1 MILVRSF
8 ASVRLQPTAR
18 KSLCE
23 SILRNFEICCKM
35 SNRMYTSSLN
45 CNDCCYS
52 INAAFKPIFCTW
64 IIPSYRAFS
73 LTCPGSMQIYW
84 NKRKRLHKKRV
95 QLPQDWFGTPTWRP
109 FHCFGTPIWP
119 PWRHVKTLHIKYG
132 IDVLN
137 WPCTK
142 ACKKAHV
149 SQSDTIIKLDDW
161 KSAQLHQSNL
171 LHLHRKLVPIP
182 LKVSGVGNDSS
193 DKHKHKHLYFWVE
206 VACNCKAQ
214 QCYRRNFY

>member
-8 ASVRLQPTAR
+8 ASFRLQPTAR
-18 KSLCE
+18 KSLCG

-95 QLPQDWFGTPTWRP
+95 QLPRDWFGSPTWP
-109 FHCFGTPIWP
+109 LFHCLGHQYGRRDVMW
-119 PWRHVKTLHIKYG
+119 KYG

-137 WPCTK
+137 WQSTK

-182 LKVSGVGNDSS
+182 LKVSGVGNDSGE
-193 DKHKHKHLYFWVE
+193 KHNHLYFGVE

>member
-1 MILVRSF
+1 MKFVRSF
-8 ASVRLQPTAR
+8 AFFRLQPTAR
-18 KSLCE
+18 KSLCG

-35 SNRMYTSSLN
+35 CNRMYTSSLN

-52 INAAFKPIFCTW
+52 INATFKPIFCTW

-95 QLPQDWFGTPTWRP
+95 QLPKDWFGTPTWP
-109 FHCFGTPIWP
+109 LFHCFGTPIWP

-137 WPCTK
+137 WPSTK
-142 ACKKAHV
+142 ACKNGTCK
-149 SQSDTIIKLDDW
+149 QNGYNYKFDDW
-161 KSAQLHQSNL
+161 KSAQLHQSNH
-171 LHLHRKLVPIP
+171 LHLHQKLVPIP
-182 LKVSGVGNDSS
+182 LKVSGVGNDSGE
-193 DKHKHKHLYFWVE
+193 KHKHLYFGVE